1 MIWWG
6 VLTVMVN
13 ELTDLLPYQAGMLG
27 TALGLGNL
35 FGSLIGGYLSN
46 SLGSSIV
53 YKYSIYLTSIS
64 AALMV
69 FTSDIW
75 LLNVLILAIGIG
87 TGVDL
92 ALSGTIMLENS
103 PPSKQWVVSSLTI
116 SWCIGYGF
124 PFGIALLIP
133 ILNIG
138 HFSLWRSCVAI
149 CAGLCFISVLLRNNL
164 CDTPYYLHVKKNQK
178 ALYRLLEKIAK
189 SNGKNGDY
197 YIPLLEIEE
206 ESFEKAPDPKPSS
219 DSIFRPP
226 TLFTTIFLSIVY
238 MFSQFGY
245 TGLPLFMPALLGL
258 KSNEEAYL
266 VILVQ
271 NIGDV

>member
-1 MIWWG
+1 
-6 VLTVMVN
+6 MVN

-27 TALGLGNL
+27 TFLGLGTL

-46 SLGSSIV
+46 SLGSCIV

-75 LLNVLILAIGIG
+75 LLNVLMLAIGTG

-92 ALSGTIMLENS
+92 ALSGTIMLENC
-103 PPSKQWVVSSLTI
+103 PPSKQWVVSSLTF
-116 SWCIGYGF
+116 SWCLGYGF
-124 PFGIALLIP
+124 PFGVALLIP
-133 ILNIG
+133 ALNIG
-138 HFSLWRSCVAI
+138 SFSLWRSCVAM

-164 CDTPYYLHVKKNQK
+164 CDTPYYLKVKKNQK
-178 ALYRLLEKIAK
+178 ALYQLLEKIAK
-189 SNGKNGDY
+189 SNGKNSDSC
-197 YIPLLEIEE
+197 IPLLEIEE
-206 ESFEKAPDPKPSS
+206 ESFEKASNPEPNS

-226 TLFTTIFLSIVY
+226 TLFTTIFLSIAY
-238 MFSQFGY
+238 IFSQFAF
-245 TGLPLFMPALLGL
+245 TGLPLFMPALIGL
-258 KSNEEAYL
+258 SSNEEAYL